1 MRRWGRS
8 GRPHFKDI
16 IHQEERVGGF
26 RSKIHNNKKRS
37 LGPEQS
43 LSKVGTLPP
52 HDSYIPHG
60 PVASNTHT
68 YIYTHKG

>member
-1 MRRWGRS
+1 MEGPIGRTLYGMRRG
-8 GRPHFKDI
+8 I
-16 IHQEERVGGF
+16 GGF

-68 YIYTHKG
+68 YIYTHEG

>member
-1 MRRWGRS
+1 MEVPIVRTLYIRRRG
-8 GRPHFKDI
+8 
-16 IHQEERVGGF
+16 VGGF

-52 HDSYIPHG
+52 RTDRW
-60 PVASNTHT
+60 PVTHT
-68 YIYTHKG
+68 HIYILMRGS

>member
-1 MRRWGRS
+1 MEGPIGRTLYGRRRGVVR
-8 GRPHFKDI
+8 
-16 IHQEERVGGF
+16 F
-26 RSKIHNNKKRS
+26 RSKIHNNNKRS

-68 YIYTHKG
+68 YIYTHEG

>member
-1 MRRWGRS
+1 MEVPIVRTLYIRRRG
-8 GRPHFKDI
+8 
-16 IHQEERVGGF
+16 VGGF

-60 PVASNTHT
+60 PVDSNTHT